1 LWRDHSDLGGE
12 GQRKLVFSFLDVH
25 TYAKLDNDIATN
37 NALGKSY
44 ISDNHQTTLL
54 FSLTGQDL
62 LPESIQ

>member
-1 LWRDHSDLGGE
+1 VR
-12 GQRKLVFSFLDVH
+12 SFLQNDRLH
-25 TYAKLDNDIATN
+25 KIIYTLNDIATN